1 MSQQYRTTGGD
12 CGCGPVCPP
21 APPPQSA
28 GCSCG
33 ESFRQALN
41 LLCSQQF
48 YTLVDFSAFAF
59 ISSYSILGASVQAP
73 TGGATPGD
81 NLSAL
86 GATYRCGSCGCE
98 TVAASGSL
106 YPPTVGGAAQSTAVT
121 QAALCRLTAVAFD
134 AANDTSL
141 TSTANYQALVQL
153 FTQMLHPTGPQT
165 CVSVVDS
172 VTAGVSRT
180 ATLAAGPLLV
190 ENAQVLGQMGDL
202 LVLANST
209 DERIYL
215 VCADQVDFIG

>member
-1 MSQQYRTTGGD
+1 MNQQYRTIGGD
-12 CGCGPVCPP
+12 SGCGPVCPP

>member
-1 MSQQYRTTGGD
+1 MNQQYRTTGGD

>member
-1 MSQQYRTTGGD
+1 MNQQYRTTGGD

-59 ISSYSILGASVQAP
+59 ISSYSILGASVQEP

-190 ENAQVLGQMGDL
+190 ENVQVLGQMGDL

>member
-1 MSQQYRTTGGD
+1 MNQQYRTTGGD

-153 FTQMLHPTGPQT
+153 LTQMLHPTGPQT

>member
-1 MSQQYRTTGGD
+1 M
-12 CGCGPVCPP
+12 
-21 APPPQSA
+21 
-28 GCSCG
+28 
-33 ESFRQALN
+33 
-41 LLCSQQF
+41 
-48 YTLVDFSAFAF
+48 
-59 ISSYSILGASVQAP
+59 
-73 TGGATPGD
+73 
-81 NLSAL
+81 
-86 GATYRCGSCGCE
+86 
-98 TVAASGSL
+98 
-106 YPPTVGGAAQSTAVT
+106 GGAAQRAGVT

-190 ENAQVLGQMGDL
+190 ENVQVLGQMGDL

-215 VCADQVDFIG
+215 VCADQVDFIGGSSRALERA